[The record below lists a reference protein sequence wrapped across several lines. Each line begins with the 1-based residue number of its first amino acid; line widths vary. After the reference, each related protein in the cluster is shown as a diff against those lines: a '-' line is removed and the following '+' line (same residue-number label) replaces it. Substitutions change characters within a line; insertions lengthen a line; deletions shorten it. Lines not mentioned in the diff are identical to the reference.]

1 MPIAK
6 FKPVAALLLAST
18 AVFLA
23 ACQSDRSMR
32 TPKAH
37 EVLAGS
43 TLNSTAPLIVA
54 PGTAEVLLQDAAAVA
69 PSALSLDYPY
79 CRFRPGGP
87 AAAARTIAPPS
98 VYLITSLEYD
108 ERGSQRGG
116 ETRPVIWFNLQGGP
130 QNAGGRL
137 GCAVPFSTSPRL
149 FLTPAEVQGAV
160 AGYFNLVA
168 AP

>member
-1 MPIAK
+1 
-6 FKPVAALLLAST
+6 
-18 AVFLA
+18 
-23 ACQSDRSMR
+23 MR
-32 TPKAH
+32 PPKAH

-43 TLNSTAPLIVA
+43 TLNSTVPLTIPA
-54 PGTAEVLLQDAAAVA
+54 GTAEVLLQDASVVA
-69 PSALSLDYPY
+69 PSALSYDYPY

-87 AAAARTIAPPS
+87 VNAARTIAPPS
-98 VYLITSLEYD
+98 VYLVTSLEYD

-116 ETRPVIWFNLQGGP
+116 ESRPVIWYNLQGGP

>member
-1 MPIAK
+1 MPIVK
-6 FKPVAALLLAST
+6 CKPVAALLAAGAATLL
-18 AVFLA
+18 V
-23 ACQSDRSMR
+23 ACQSDPSMR
-32 TPKAH
+32 PPRAH

-43 TLNSTAPLIVA
+43 TLNSTAPLSVA
-54 PGTAEVLLQDAAAVA
+54 PGVAEVLLQDAAAVA
-69 PSALSLDYPY
+69 PSALRFDYPY
-79 CRFRPGGP
+79 CRFQPGGP
-87 AAAARTIAPPS
+87 VGAARTVAPPS
-98 VYLITSLEYD
+98 VYLVASLEYD

-137 GCAVPFSTSPRL
+137 GCAVPFSSSPRL

-160 AGYFNLVA
+160 GGYFNLIA